1 MKEMNRSQKL
11 LDALDQLSRH
21 INRQIY
27 RQNHR
32 RMAMGHGQGRLLRLL
47 AQEGSMT

>member
-1 MKEMNRSQKL
+1 MQEMNRSQKL

-27 RQNHR
+27 RQR
-32 RMAMGHGQGRLLRLL
+32 RYHP
-47 AQEGSMT
+47 